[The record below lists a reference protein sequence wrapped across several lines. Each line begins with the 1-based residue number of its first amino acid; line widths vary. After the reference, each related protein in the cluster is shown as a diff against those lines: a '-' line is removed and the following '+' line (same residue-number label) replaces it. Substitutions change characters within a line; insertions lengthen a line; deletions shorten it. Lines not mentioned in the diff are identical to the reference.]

1 MWHYLRLKLN
11 KRIIF
16 IGQVAACIVIGHAIV
31 ILSCWLLSILA
42 WRTPEPR
49 IAVGAI
55 VPGSRVVVMPMVAR
69 TQALPN
75 NQRRGAAK
83 AGHVVGATSKQAAI
97 PKEVTRLKKPAKVA
111 KQPAHSGKGRQQA
124 RPTSAK
130 KNMAAPEVAKQSNAQ
145 LPQEKVIK
153 TAGAVAPQMPACEH
167 ESLPVAEAGT
177 IVVSSAAELY
187 AVKAVQ
193 EMVVGLQRVWH
204 PPLDMQP
211 QQPLVVVVAIDA
223 QGRCTVQKIQQSS
236 DILIYDMQA
245 KRAIASLEP
254 LPSAASMTLTLEF

>member
-1 MWHYLRLKLN
+1 M
-11 KRIIF
+11 
-16 IGQVAACIVIGHAIV
+16 IGHVIV

-42 WRTPEPR
+42 WRTPDPR

-55 VPGSRVVVMPMVAR
+55 VPGSRVVVMPMVTR
-69 TQALPN
+69 
-75 NQRRGAAK
+75 NQSRGAAK
-83 AGHVVGATSKQAAI
+83 ASHAVGATGKQATI
-97 PKEVTRLKKPAKVA
+97 PKEVTRLKKPAMAA
-111 KQPAHSGKGRQQA
+111 KQPAHFGKSRQQP
-124 RPTSAK
+124 RPIAAK
-130 KNMAAPEVAKQSNAQ
+130 KNMAAPAVAKQSNAQ
-145 LPQEKVIK
+145 LSQEKVIK
-153 TAGAVAPQMPACEH
+153 NAGGAITPQMPVCEQ
-167 ESLPVAEAGT
+167 ESFPAAEAGT

-193 EMVVGLQRVWH
+193 EIVVGLQQVWH

-236 DILIYDMQA
+236 GILIYDMQA
-245 KRAIASLEP
+245 KQAIASLEP